1 MLIEKAQNLEGN
13 LENLEKVIEKY
24 EARISE
30 I

>member
-13 LENLEKVIEKY
+13 LENLEKIIEKY